1 MHHFLDKTQVSTDV
15 LQKIFAA
22 CDQHYWGMRPTGN
35 DDAKATTRAV
45 LDSESTCH
53 IVVCMEDETPVGFA
67 SYAVLVPGVEGKPTL
82 FMKDMFVIEEAR
94 GREVG
99 KVIFSHVRKLAKELG
114 CARFDWTSEV
124 SNTRATKFY
133 NSVDAEIV
141 SEKIYWRIK
150 I

>member
-1 MHHFLDKTQVSTDV
+1 MYKFLDEKDVSEDI
-15 LQKIFAA
+15 LNFLFRA
-22 CDQHYWGMRPTGN
+22 CDQHYWGNRLN
-35 DDAKATTRAV
+35 ADDDAKATTRA
-45 LDSESTCH
+45 LKKPDASCQ
-53 IVVCMEDETPVGFA
+53 IVVCMENDKPVGFA

-99 KVIFSHVRKLAKELG
+99 KVIFLHVQKLAKELG
-114 CARFDWTSEV
+114 CARFDWTSEI

-133 NSVDAEIV
+133 NSLDAEIV